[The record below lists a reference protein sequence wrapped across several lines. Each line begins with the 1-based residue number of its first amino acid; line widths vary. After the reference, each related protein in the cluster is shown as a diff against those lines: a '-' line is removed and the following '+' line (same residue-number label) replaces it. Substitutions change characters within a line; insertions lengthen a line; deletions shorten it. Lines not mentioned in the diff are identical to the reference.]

1 MSNQKLNDT
10 QNMGNQNLNDMQ
22 SDKTKL
28 NSTTCRACLKQ
39 GEEMLLAA
47 GIEEAAN
54 DAWLLFSEIFQMSR
68 ARYYMDM
75 NRTCD
80 PKLAARYEEWIQKR
94 TQRIPLQHIIGHA
107 PFMAYEFYVNEHVL
121 TPRADTEVLV
131 EETFAAVKQMVSEK
145 KQVFSEREQDFPEG
159 EQTLSEKIQILDMC
173 TGSGCI
179 AVSLACMSQEAAI
192 PCQVTAADLSE
203 EALLVAQKNNEALCE
218 GSVQLIH
225 SNLFEALPDTKEF
238 DIIVS
243 NPPYIKSEEIGGLM
257 PEVRDHEPRMAL
269 DGKEDG
275 LYFYRKLAEDGWHF
289 LKKGG
294 KMLLEIGYDQGVS
307 VPEILKNCGYSQIQ
321 VIQDLAGL
329 DRVVTA
335 CKE

>member
-145 KQVFSEREQDFPEG
+145 KQVLSEG

-218 GSVQLIH
+218 GRVQLIH

-257 PEVRDHEPRMAL
+257 PEVRDYEPRMAL

>member
-1 MSNQKLNDT
+1 MSNRNLNDT

-22 SDKTKL
+22 SMSSKQSDKTKL
-28 NSTTCRACLKQ
+28 NSMTCRACLKQ
-39 GEEMLLAA
+39 GEEMLLVA

-145 KQVFSEREQDFPEG
+145 
-159 EQTLSEKIQILDMC
+159 IQILDMC

-179 AVSLACMSQEAAI
+179 AVSLTCMAQEAAI

-243 NPPYIKSEEIGGLM
+243 NPPYIKSEEIDGLM

>member
-1 MSNQKLNDT
+1 MSNRKLNDT

-22 SDKTKL
+22 NVSNQNLNDMHSMSSKQSDKTES
-28 NSTTCRACLKQ
+28 NNTTCRVCLKQ

-94 TQRIPLQHIIGHA
+94 AQRIPLQHIIGHA

-131 EETFAAVKQMVSEK
+131 EETFAAVKQMV
-145 KQVFSEREQDFPEG
+145 
-159 EQTLSEKIQILDMC
+159 SEKIQILDMC

-218 GSVQLIH
+218 GRVQLIH

-243 NPPYIKSEEIGGLM
+243 NPPYIKSEEIDGLM

>member
-1 MSNQKLNDT
+1 
-10 QNMGNQNLNDMQ
+10 MGNQNLNDMQ
-22 SDKTKL
+22 NVSNQNLNDMHSMSSKQSDKTES
-28 NSTTCRACLKQ
+28 NNTTCRVCLKQ

-145 KQVFSEREQDFPEG
+145 
-159 EQTLSEKIQILDMC
+159 IQILDMC

-179 AVSLACMSQEAAI
+179 AVSLTCMAQEAAI

-218 GSVQLIH
+218 GRVQLIH

-243 NPPYIKSEEIGGLM
+243 NPPYIKSEEIDGLM